1 MEITQC
7 CINVLIRNEGN
18 LTVSL
23 TTGNKDKRQTIALK
37 IISAATVIFVRHQL
51 IKSSNNCF
59 CTLNKFA
66 LFMNGSCVWFQIK
79 EEKKTRQNEER
90 KKRQKGRSKT
100 DKKKN

>member
-79 EEKKTRQNEER
+79 EKKNHDRMRRER
-90 KKRQKGRSKT
+90 KTER
-100 DKKKN
+100 